1 MEARALAHLS
11 FLTVATT
18 IVSLVHAAYIIT
30 TGGIRVIIAALVE
43 DCMSLTVANLPVVA
57 TASLQ
62 RLSGASSRDPNPDG
76 DGQRWSSF
84 KFRSRSRAPGATSA
98 TTNWT
103 TDFGGGGGGGGGGDG
118 GRGGAVVDST
128 HTEFTGT
135 TLEPTK
141 STIPVFAS
149 ASTKDEKDGD
159 TEKGTAFDQQV
170 HRVNGDGG
178 VVRIDVLPYP
188 REPPPSS

>member
-1 MEARALAHLS
+1 MKARALAHLL

-62 RLSGASSRDPNPDG
+62 RLSGVSSRANPDE

-84 KFRSRSRAPGATSA
+84 KFRSRSRAPGATNT

-103 TDFGGGGGGGGGGDG
+103 TGFGGGGGGGGVVVGDT
-118 GRGGAVVDST
+118 T

-141 STIPVFAS
+141 STIPVVSEDVFAS
-149 ASTKDEKDGD
+149 TSTKIEKDGD
-159 TEKGTAFDQQV
+159 AEKGTAFDQQV
-170 HRVNGDGG
+170 HRVDGDGG

-188 REPPPSS
+188 REPPPSES